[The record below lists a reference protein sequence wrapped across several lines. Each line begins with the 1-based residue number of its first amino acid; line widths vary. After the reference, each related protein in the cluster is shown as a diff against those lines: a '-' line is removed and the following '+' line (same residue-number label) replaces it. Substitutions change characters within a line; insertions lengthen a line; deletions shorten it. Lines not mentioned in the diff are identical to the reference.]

1 MLAPKKVKWRKQQKG
16 KMRGIAKGATT
27 LSFGDFGLQALSCG
41 FVTSRQIEAARIA
54 ISRHVKRG
62 GKLYIRIF
70 PDKPISKKP
79 AETRMGHGKGN
90 PEEWVAVVRPGRVM
104 YELEGVD
111 ETLAR
116 AGVPPR
122 RAQAVGSD
130 AVRFAGG
137 AAVKGVRA
145 KDLRGNDPAEL
156 RSTVRK
162 LEEDLFKHRLKKN
175 TNQLENTMLIRNT
188 RRDIARVNTVLA
200 ERTRATG
207 GAAAAP
213 VSGTGEAPVAKET
226 TTKRAPKKQQTPG
239 KEQET

>member
-16 KMRGIAKGATT
+16 RMRGISKGATT
-27 LSFGDFGLQALSCG
+27 VSFGEFGLQALSCG

-116 AGVPPR
+116 QAFHLAEHKLPVQTRFVSRERGCYEG
-122 RAQAVGSD
+122 RAARTTS
-130 AVRFAGG
+130 
-137 AAVKGVRA
+137 
-145 KDLRGNDPAEL
+145 RGNDPDEL
-156 RSTVRK
+156 RRTVRK
-162 LEEDLFKHRLKKN
+162 LEEDLFKHRLKQN

-188 RRDIARVNTVLA
+188 RREIARVNTVLGETLRGRDGRQEGA
-200 ERTRATG
+200 GRRRRRWRASRQ
-207 GAAAAP
+207 ASARCQ
-213 VSGTGEAPVAKET
+213 EAD
-226 TTKRAPKKQQTPG
+226 G
-239 KEQET
+239 